1 VNDLHAL
8 EERMTKLSSDELL
21 EIVTISFR
29 GYRKEAIALARAEL
43 NRRGFPESDIRPPSK
58 DFVAD
63 RQRDR
68 FGSQLSHVAF
78 TVGVGLVTFLLFP
91 AAVYYSVIAYG
102 LIASVFMTVGYVIW
116 RVLMRANPR
125 KAMGFSTGFI
135 PPVLFVLFYYLLGMP
150 WLVLAI
156 VAEFL
161 VFCIALRFLWPGPQG
176 LR

>member
-1 VNDLHAL
+1 
-8 EERMTKLSSDELL
+8 MTKLSSDELL

-43 NRRGFPESDIRPPSK
+43 NRRGFRESDIRPPK

-63 RQRDR
+63 QQRDR
-68 FGSQLSHVAF
+68 FASRLSLVAF

-91 AAVYYSVIAYG
+91 AAVYYSVVAYG

-116 RVLMRANPR
+116 RVLLRTNPR

-135 PPVLFVLFYYLLGMP
+135 PPVLFVLFYYLLGTP

-176 LR
+176 IR